1 MNHSDRVK
9 CIDMHSTEPW
19 ILTSLFT
26 GKVYI
31 WNYIT
36 GDVVRQWDV
45 CSSPVRACRF
55 VERKQWI
62 IIGCDD
68 LKIRV
73 YNYNTAEKIVLAQS
87 VDRR

>member
-31 WNYIT
+31 WNYNT
-36 GDVVRQWDV
+36 GDMVRQWDATS
-45 CSSPVRACRF
+45 CPIRTCRF
-55 VERKQWI
+55 VERKQWV

-68 LKIRV
+68 LRIRV
-73 YNYNTAEKIVLAQS
+73 YNYNTAEK
-87 VDRR
+87 VDSSSSR